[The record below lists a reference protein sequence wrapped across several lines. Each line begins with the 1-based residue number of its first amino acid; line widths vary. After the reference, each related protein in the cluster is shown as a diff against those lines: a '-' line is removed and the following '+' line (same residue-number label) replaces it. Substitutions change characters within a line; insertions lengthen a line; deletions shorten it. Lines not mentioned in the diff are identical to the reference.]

1 MRYSASALGFFAE
14 DIAYKVLPD
23 DLVVVSE
30 EDYNLLMVGQAEGK
44 LINSEQLSS
53 TIEAIIRESS
63 KIDIQ
68 FQTHDAIDKLTRLN
82 LLKLDGGNLSV
93 PSIEQTMNELHS
105 RWQALS
111 P

>member
-44 LINSEQLSS
+44 LI
-53 TIEAIIRESS
+53 
-63 KIDIQ
+63 
-68 FQTHDAIDKLTRLN
+68 
-82 LLKLDGGNLSV
+82 V
-93 PSIEQTMNELHS
+93 PDENGYPVL
-105 RWQALS
+105 A
-111 P
+111 PA